1 MHETDFLHE
10 HAAMTEA
17 ERAAIARTIWNE
29 ENVEFKTVGIDIG
42 SSTSH
47 LLFAKV
53 ALQRQS
59 QGLSSRFV
67 VIGREIVWRS
77 PILLTP
83 FLPDGTID
91 AQALGEFVR
100 RCYRA
105 AGFAQSE
112 IDSGA
117 VILTGEAIKRKNAR
131 AIDELF
137 AEQAGKFVCA
147 TAGHKL
153 ECRLAAHGSG
163 AVALSKARDA
173 CILHADAG
181 GGTTKLAL
189 IDRGVI
195 VGLSAFA
202 VGGRLIATDAEG
214 AWTRVD
220 QPAQAVAD
228 DLGLK
233 LSPQALADPV
243 LRRKIA
249 QRLARVAADFILDAP
264 LDRLGQSL
272 LLTERL
278 PRACAPTG
286 ITFSGGVAEYMFGHE
301 EQEFGDIAKLFA
313 AELAGELSR
322 RSALP
327 LIDPGQRIRATVI
340 GASQFTVQV
349 SGKTIYLPDPYVL
362 PVHNVPVVRVGLD
375 SAGAIDPQRL
385 AAAIR
390 AGVDEIDLERNP
402 QRGDR
407 LFLAGRPGTFA
418 PQGGGRGYFARAVAG
433 SGADQA
439 PAVDDRRRYR
449 KNTRPAPA
457 SRARLAGENRLHR
470 RHGVAGARL
479 RRCRRADRPARR
491 RAGGD
496 QVPIVRIAF
505 TFRHSGAPP
514 ISGLPEI
521 GTLDPSRQQPTWMA
535 ASPESISANAGGMDS
550 GSSLRAAPE

>member
-10 HAAMTEA
+10 HAMTED
-17 ERAAIARTIWNE
+17 ERAALARAIWSQ
-29 ENVEFKTVGIDIG
+29 ENIEFRTVGIDIG

-91 AQALGEFVR
+91 AQALGAFIR
-100 RCYRA
+100 GCYRD
-105 AGFAQSE
+105 AGIAQSDV
-112 IDSGA
+112 DSGA

-137 AEQAGKFVCA
+137 AADAGKFVCA

-173 CILHADAG
+173 CVLHADVG

-189 IDRGVI
+189 IDRGTI

-202 VGGRLIATDAEG
+202 VGGRLIAADADG
-214 AWTRVD
+214 AWTRID
-220 QPAQAVAD
+220 HSAELVAD
-228 DLGLK
+228 DLK
-233 LSPQALADPV
+233 MAISPPVLADPAV
-243 LRRKIA
+243 RQRIA
-249 QRLARVAADFILDAP
+249 RRLALVAADYLLDAP
-264 LDRLGQSL
+264 LDALGQSL

-278 PRACAPTG
+278 PHGPKPTA

-301 EQEFGDIAKLFA
+301 QTEFGDVAKLLA
-313 AELAGELSR
+313 GELAHELSR

-327 LIDPGQRIRATVI
+327 LTDPGQRIRATVI

-362 PVHNVPVVRVGLD
+362 PVHNVPVVRVDLGSSD
-375 SAGAIDPQRL
+375 AIDREPL

-390 AGVDEIDLERNP
+390 GGLDEVDLERNP
-402 QRGDR
+402 RVAIAFSWRGDPEHSR
-407 LFLAGRPGTFA
+407 LK
-418 PQGGGRGYFARAVAG
+418 
-433 SGADQA
+433 S
-439 PAVDDRRRYR
+439 
-449 KNTRPAPA
+449 
-457 SRARLAGENRLHR
+457 AGEAILRALEPLKDRIKLLLLMIDGDVGKTLGRILHR
-470 RHGVAGARL
+470 ELHWPGK
-479 RRCRRADRPARR
+479 
-491 RAGGD
+491 
-496 QVPIVRIAF
+496 IVSIDGMDL
-505 TFRHSGAPP
+505 HELDYVDVGELIAPP
-514 ISGLPEI
+514 GVVPVVIK
-521 GTLDPSRQQPTWMA
+521 
-535 ASPESISANAGGMDS
+535 
-550 GSSLRAAPE
+550 SLLFA

>member
-1 MHETDFLHE
+1 MVMRGADWRTVHCVPLDDSGATWPSARDMHETDFLHE
-10 HAAMTEA
+10 HAMTDE
-17 ERAAIARTIWNE
+17 ERAELARAIWSQ

-91 AQALGEFVR
+91 AQALGDFIGC
-100 RCYRA
+100 CYGD
-105 AGFAQSE
+105 AGVAQSD

-137 AEQAGKFVCA
+137 AGEAGKFVCA
-147 TAGHKL
+147 TAGHQL

-173 CILHADAG
+173 CILHADIG

-189 IDRGVI
+189 IDRGTI

-202 VGGRLIATDAEG
+202 VGGRLAATDESGTWSRIDHSAELVG
-214 AWTRVD
+214 A
-220 QPAQAVAD
+220 
-228 DLGLK
+228 DLGLT
-233 LSPQALADPV
+233 LSPQTLADPV
-243 LRRKIA
+243 VRQQIA
-249 QRLARVAADFILDAP
+249 RRLAAVAADYILDAP
-264 LDRLGQSL
+264 LDSLGQSL
-272 LLTERL
+272 LLTDRL
-278 PRACAPTG
+278 PRGPRPTA
-286 ITFSGGVAEYMFGHE
+286 ISFSGGVAEYLFGHE
-301 EQEFGDIAKLFA
+301 PQEFGDLARLLA
-313 AELAGELSR
+313 TELARELSR

-327 LIDPGQRIRATVI
+327 LVDPGQRIRATVI

-362 PVHNVPVVRVGLD
+362 PVHNVPVVHVD
-375 SAGAIDPQRL
+375 VESAGDV

-390 AGVDEIDLERNP
+390 SGLAELDLDRNP
-402 QRGDR
+402 RVAIAFSWRGDPEHGR
-407 LFLAGRPGTFA
+407 LKAAAEGILSALKPF
-418 PQGGGRGYFARAVAG
+418 
-433 SGADQA
+433 S
-439 PAVDDRRRYR
+439 
-449 KNTRPAPA
+449 
-457 SRARLAGENRLHR
+457 E
-470 RHGVAGARL
+470 
-479 RRCRRADRPARR
+479 
-491 RAGGD
+491 
-496 QVPIVRIAF
+496 RIALLLLAIEGDVGK
-505 TFRHSGAPP
+505 TFGRIMHRELHWPGKIVSIDGMELQELDYVDVGELIAPP
-514 ISGLPEI
+514 GVVPVVIK
-521 GTLDPSRQQPTWMA
+521 
-535 ASPESISANAGGMDS
+535 
-550 GSSLRAAPE
+550 SLLFA

>member
-1 MHETDFLHE
+1 MHDTEFTHE
-10 HAAMTEA
+10 HIETAA
-17 ERAAIARTIWNE
+17 ERAAIARSIWDQD
-29 ENVEFKTVGIDIG
+29 NVAFTTVGIDIG

-91 AQALGEFVR
+91 AAELGEFIR
-100 RCYRA
+100 CCYRE
-105 AGFAQSE
+105 AGFTQSE

-137 AEQAGKFVCA
+137 AADAGKFVCA

-173 CILHADAG
+173 CLLHADVG

-189 IDRGVI
+189 IDRGTI
-195 VGLSAFA
+195 LGLSAFA
-202 VGGRLIATDAEG
+202 VGGRLVATDAKG
-214 AWTRVD
+214 AWSRID
-220 QPAQAVAD
+220 HSAQLVAD
-228 DLGLK
+228 DLGIK
-233 LSPQALADPV
+233 ISPQLLADQSI
-243 LRRKIA
+243 RRRIA
-249 QRLARVAADFILDAP
+249 QRLAIVAADLILDAP

-278 PRACAPTG
+278 PRGPSPSG

-301 EQEFGDIAKLFA
+301 SDEFGDIAKLLA
-313 AELAGELSR
+313 AELARELSR
-322 RSALP
+322 RSVLP

-362 PVHNVPVVRVGLD
+362 PVHNVPVIRIDLEA
-375 SAGAIDPQRL
+375 AGDPL
-385 AAAIR
+385 HVITAIR
-390 AGVDEIDLERNP
+390 GGLEELDLERNP
-402 QRGDR
+402 RLAIAFSWRGDPEHSR
-407 LFLAGRPGTFA
+407 LKT
-418 PQGGGRGYFARAVAG
+418 
-433 SGADQA
+433 
-439 PAVDDRRRYR
+439 
-449 KNTRPAPA
+449 
-457 SRARLAGENRLHR
+457 AGEGILQALAPLQDHIKLLLLMIDGDIGKTFGRILHR
-470 RHGVAGARL
+470 ELNWPGK
-479 RRCRRADRPARR
+479 
-491 RAGGD
+491 
-496 QVPIVRIAF
+496 IVSIDGMELQELDF
-505 TFRHSGAPP
+505 VDVGELIAPP
-514 ISGLPEI
+514 GVVPVVIK
-521 GTLDPSRQQPTWMA
+521 
-535 ASPESISANAGGMDS
+535 
-550 GSSLRAAPE
+550 SLLFA